1 MSLYRFSWLEWG
13 KATSFRGEA
22 AVLTI
27 VVVLLLVRAGPCAAE
42 DAGSQSLER
51 CIEVAL
57 SNRPSLIES
66 RSGIESQKARVGQA
80 AASLRPQ
87 VRVSPSYGYSR
98 SESAGGNGQFAM
110 EFSLNQTISD
120 WGRTDLS
127 IQGARQELE
136 AKVLDEGDTVQA
148 IVADVSDAYYALG
161 RSGQNLEVADERVGI
176 YESRLNWAKD
186 FYKAGSKAKIEVTK
200 AETDLANARLDYVL
214 AQGALQRAVSGL
226 AHSMGTPDWS
236 PDDAVGFGDSLDEPE
251 AFLDD
256 GTAISMDDAV
266 AAAMSNRSDMKA
278 QDVRVDAAR
287 TNLLLAAKELSPTLT
302 GGAGYSFSGEDDP
315 FENREWRVS
324 LGLSVPV
331 ADGGLARE
339 RTRQAEGDLAAA
351 EARWETMRQDV
362 IYAVRT
368 AYTSLIEARESVL
381 AAKEAERQ
389 AGETLKLAQ
398 GRYKAGVGE
407 SLEISDAVDGYAQS
421 RIRVVTALYNLKSAE
436 IALKRVMGVIAK

>member
-1 MSLYRFSWLEWG
+1 
-13 KATSFRGEA
+13 
-22 AVLTI
+22 
-27 VVVLLLVRAGPCAAE
+27 
-42 DAGSQSLER
+42 
-51 CIEVAL
+51 
-57 SNRPSLIES
+57 
-66 RSGIESQKARVGQA
+66 
-80 AASLRPQ
+80 
-87 VRVSPSYGYSR
+87 
-98 SESAGGNGQFAM
+98 M